1 MTDRSPAG
9 YNVFQLRSLIEKATL
24 LGFWDDVAFFEKELA
39 ALGKDKK

>member
-9 YNVFQLRSLIEKATL
+9 YNRIQLRALIEKATNL
-24 LGFWDDVAFFEKELA
+24 SFWDDVAFYEKELA